1 MENNTKILTI
11 VGAGNTGK
19 TNIAFKIAK
28 ELENRDNQVCI
39 VNYDTLSPLATIK
52 DNYEEYNVSIGYLLT
67 KETGLTQTD
76 IYTSM
81 IPYTDNI
88 SFISYIYGD
97 TKDRYSKII
106 SNKVNDFLSLL
117 KGMVDYIIIDAGSN
131 IVKNEIKTSMQIADK
146 ILCVCEPNYK
156 NIAYKK
162 TFDLLLDRI
171 DVKEE
176 KITYLMNKIIYD
188 ENYIININKTR
199 IKYYMELPYL
209 KEIFINTNK
218 PLKKLE
224 KRIHETEKY
233 KRNFKALMQSLYKIE
248 YDNLSNENSNVDI
261 TYIKKDD
268 TQLEKSIDI
277 EDKINELKNENT
289 DKKEEKTKKSIF
301 NIFNKKENETKI
313 KTNNYYIDD
322 GGEF

>member
-19 TNIAFKIAK
+19 TSIAFKIAK

-39 VNYDTLSPLATIK
+39 VNYDTLSPLSTIK

-131 IVKNEIKTSMQIADK
+131 IIKNEIKTSMQIADK

-188 ENYIININKTR
+188 ENYIININK
-199 IKYYMELPYL
+199 
-209 KEIFINTNK
+209 
-218 PLKKLE
+218 KK
-224 KRIHETEKY
+224 I
-233 KRNFKALMQSLYKIE
+233 
-248 YDNLSNENSNVDI
+248 
-261 TYIKKDD
+261 
-268 TQLEKSIDI
+268 
-277 EDKINELKNENT
+277 
-289 DKKEEKTKKSIF
+289 
-301 NIFNKKENETKI
+301 
-313 KTNNYYIDD
+313 
-322 GGEF
+322 